1 MIIVTLATYS
11 CDVTRFSGSARDL
24 SDKRAVLFSYGSG
37 FASSMFSVRMSRD
50 CGAGSSLQ
58 ALVASVADLK
68 QRLNSRRKIS
78 PEQFA
83 QTMRLR
89 EETHHIG
96 TCTSGIKRS
105 DFIKPYQ
112 SHVACHMYKKTL
124 FVLDFF
130 LTYVEGILFVCI

>member
-1 MIIVTLATYS
+1 MDDETLFDNNIVTLATYS

-50 CGAGSSLQ
+50 CGADSSLQ

-96 TCTSGIKRS
+96 SIKRS
-105 DFIKPYQ
+105 DLIEPYQ
-112 SHVACHMYKKTL
+112 NLLLRVSFVKQLTSRWL
-124 FVLDFF
+124 FLN
-130 LTYVEGILFVCI
+130 I